1 MAITRA
7 ITGVIPRRIRRIVG
21 ARPRIFIAVL
31 SAAVIFAALPATIPG
46 PIRFVLAWDLC
57 AALYMCLTGTMMAR
71 SPEKLRY
78 RAQIEDSSQWVIL
91 GLMVFATAASLLA
104 IGFVLH
110 DAKQQSGWAAIS
122 HEILAGGTILLS
134 WGFTH
139 LLFAIHY
146 AHGYYGDADDDENDD
161 DSGDSAE
168 VAGGLSFP
176 GEENPDYLDFL
187 YFSFVVGMTC
197 QVSDVQVTGR
207 IMRRLTLG
215 HGVISFL
222 FNTVILALSI
232 NLLAGLL

>member
-1 MAITRA
+1 MAVT
-7 ITGVIPRRIRRIVG
+7 RRIRRIIG
-21 ARPRIFIAVL
+21 ARPRLFASVL
-31 SAAVIFAALPATIPG
+31 TAAVVFAALHATIAL
-46 PIRFVLAWDLC
+46 PIRFVLAWDVC
-57 AALYMCLTGTMMAR
+57 AALYMFLTVTMMAR

-91 GLMVFATAASLLA
+91 GLMVVATAASLLS

-110 DAKQQSGWAAIS
+110 DAKQQSGWAAVE

-146 AHGYYGDADDDENDD
+146 AHGFYGDAADDDPTD
-161 DSGDSAE
+161 GAE
-168 VAGGLSFP
+168 LAGGLTFP
-176 GEENPDYLDFL
+176 GEGNPDYWDFL

-207 IMRRLTLG
+207 VMRRLTLG
-215 HGVISFL
+215 HGIIAFL

>member
-1 MAITRA
+1 MMAITGA
-7 ITGVIPRRIRRIVG
+7 IPGRIRRIVS
-21 ARPRIFIAVL
+21 ARPRIFIAVS
-31 SAAVIFAALPATIPG
+31 SAAAIFAALPATIPG

-91 GLMVFATAASLLA
+91 GLMVFATAASLLS

-110 DAKQQSGWAAIS
+110 DAKQQSGWPAVS

-146 AHGYYGDADDDENDD
+146 AHGFYGDADDP
-161 DSGDSAE
+161 GDSAG

-176 GEENPDYLDFL
+176 GEENPDYWDFL

-197 QVSDVQVTGR
+197 QVSDVQVTSR
-207 IMRRLTLG
+207 VMRRLTLG
-215 HGVISFL
+215 HGIIAFL